1 MYGRHLLAHAVAAG
15 YQVNPPG
22 QPATSAPTPAPAP
35 EPGSR
40 PVPADEHPL
49 TAEEQ
54 AHAQR
59 RQAAAAS
66 VSGSSSP
73 ARATK
78 RSVLDVDQPG
88 HPTRPRN
95 GHDLQA
101 ELARAA
107 EEMGLGT

>member
-1 MYGRHLLAHAVAAG
+1 MMPIVPSEPMNRRSGLG
-15 YQVNPPG
+15 
-22 QPATSAPTPAPAP
+22 PAP

-107 EEMGLGT
+107 EEMGLGI